1 MSFLAQQ
8 EEVRVSLCYTLAQGL
23 GSEPGLTLNVKG
35 PKESLTVACRGFTWI
50 LLDLKTSISNLK
62 GAWSQIWSN
71 SNFFVLIIHNALGV
85 HF

>member
-35 PKESLTVACRGFTWI
+35 PKESLMVACRGFTWI
-50 LLDLKTSISNLK
+50 LLDLKTSISDLK
-62 GAWSQIWSN
+62 GHGHKFGRIL
-71 SNFFVLIIHNALGV
+71 FFL
-85 HF
+85 F